1 MKNISLVLFVLIGLS
16 ACGTRTASESAVE
29 SADNPSQPSREDLT
43 YQNVNPAM
51 IEALNADILAR
62 GVTGP
67 EDIMAAY
74 IPRDPGAEGNYRYT
88 PTVTDADGGQKVV
101 TLVEE
106 GLMDDARAGRKVVM
120 TLAPE
125 GSGWKVVALKETYK
139 CWPGRGHE
147 DWGAAPCE

>member
-1 MKNISLVLFVLIGLS
+1 
-16 ACGTRTASESAVE
+16 
-29 SADNPSQPSREDLT
+29 
-43 YQNVNPAM
+43 
-51 IEALNADILAR
+51 
-62 GVTGP
+62 
-67 EDIMAAY
+67 MAAY
-74 IPRDPGAEGNYRYT
+74 IPMDPGAEGNYRYT